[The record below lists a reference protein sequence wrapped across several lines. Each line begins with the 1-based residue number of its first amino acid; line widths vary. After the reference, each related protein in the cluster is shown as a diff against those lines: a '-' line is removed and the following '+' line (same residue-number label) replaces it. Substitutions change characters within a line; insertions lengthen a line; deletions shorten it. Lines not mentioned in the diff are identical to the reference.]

1 MRISDWSSDVCSSD
15 LFQDSYASLNPRL
28 TIEDSIAF
36 APRVHGV
43 GKREAMARAHDLLA
57 RVGLEPGR
65 FAGRYPHELSGGP
78 RPRSHI
84 ARALALHPRLVIL
97 DEAVSAP
104 AQSGS
109 GGASVGEQCSKH
121 VVILGVAD
129 NK

>member
-65 FAGRYPHELSGGP
+65 FAGRHPHELYGGQTQ
-78 RPRSHI
+78 RIHI
-84 ARALALHPRLVIL
+84 ARALALEPSLLIL
-97 DEAVSAP
+97 HQAVSALDTSGE
-104 AQSGS
+104 AQ
-109 GGASVGEQCSKH
+109 
-121 VVILGVAD
+121 VVNLD
-129 NK
+129 RKSTRL